1 MIVKNHGFIGNTF
14 VIILRMI
21 SLKIEICLFTPLLE
35 KALSGAVGLDHF
47 LYLDIVRRLVDV
59 KVDRIFSS

>member
-1 MIVKNHGFIGNTF
+1 MGNTF

-21 SLKIEICLFTPLLE
+21 SLKIEIWLFTPLLG

-47 LYLDIVRRLVDV
+47 LYLDIADDSL
-59 KVDRIFSS
+59 I